1 MPHLV
6 QMQSDFAGKGAVVL
20 GVTSAPALEAEQFA
34 VEFAL
39 NYPVLADAQ
48 PVFDAWGVK
57 RIWGSVVYLVDRD
70 GLVRAR
76 GLDDVR
82 ADLEKRTR

>member
-1 MPHLV
+1 
-6 QMQSDFAGKGAVVL
+6 MQSDFATKGAVVA
-20 GVTSAPALEAEQFA
+20 GVTSAAALEAEQFQ

-48 PVFDAWGVK
+48 AVFDAWGVK

-70 GLVRAR
+70 GNVLAR
-76 GLDDVR
+76 GLDETR
-82 ADLEKRTR
+82 AKLATLTTATAGS